1 MFFCT
6 LLLKAGFDCSLRGE
20 AEALLWVT
28 APFLLPGASQPN
40 SGQQAPV
47 HRCWALCTYICLP

>member
-47 HRCWALCTYICLP
+47 H